1 MEEYM
6 SEEFENDEIQS
17 EVELSLQ
24 DTESL
29 VEESKE
35 LLKNLYNLD
44 EPQVRRIVTQD
55 DLRNDVSSFVSSRL
69 RHLENQS
76 KLKGLFEAEMAKK
89 VLAHDMSTDEIFRGY
104 SMISAESARNIDS
117 LFKLFAP
124 TQTSPN
130 TILTPATKD
139 EETKT
144 FELTSSQRQALEKL
158 SRIIENS
165 NSKKDESSVE

>member
-1 MEEYM
+1 M
-6 SEEFENDEIQS
+6 SDNFENEEIQDKID
-17 EVELSLQ
+17 LSIQ
-24 DTESL
+24 DAETL

-44 EPQVRRIVTQD
+44 EPQIRRIVTQD

-89 VLAHDMSTDEIFRGY
+89 VLSHDMSTDEIFKGY
-104 SMISAESARNIDS
+104 AMISAESSRNIDS

-124 TQTSPN
+124 TQTTPN

-139 EETKT
+139 EEKETV
-144 FELTSSQRQALEKL
+144 ELTSSQRQAIEKL
-158 SRIIENS
+158 TRIIQNS
-165 NSKKDESSVE
+165 PNIQDKKNLSE

>member
-1 MEEYM
+1 M
-6 SEEFENDEIQS
+6 SDEFEDEEIAT
-17 EVELSLQ
+17 EVELSLK
-24 DTESL
+24 DTETL
-29 VEESKE
+29 VDESKE

-104 SMISAESARNIDS
+104 AMISAESARNIDS

-124 TQTSPN
+124 TQTTPN
-130 TILTPATKD
+130 TILTPATRD
-139 EETKT
+139 EEKETV
-144 FELTSSQRQALEKL
+144 ELSSSQRQALEKL
-158 SRIIENS
+158 TRIIQNS
-165 NSKKDESSVE
+165 PNLQNKEESVE

>member
-1 MEEYM
+1 M
-6 SEEFENDEIQS
+6 SEEFEDDGIQS

-24 DTESL
+24 DTETL

-69 RHLENQS
+69 RNLEHQNV
-76 KLKGLFEAEMAKK
+76 LKGLFEAEMAKK
-89 VLAHDMSTDEIFRGY
+89 LLAHDLSTDEIFRGY

-124 TQTSPN
+124 TQASPN
-130 TILTPATKD
+130 TILTPASKD
-139 EETKT
+139 EETET
-144 FELTSSQRQALEKL
+144 TELSSSQRQSLEKL
-158 SRIIENS
+158 VRIIQNS
-165 NSKKDESSVE
+165 PNLKKEEESVE